1 MPLFSDDFESY
12 VEVGSALSL
21 SQLNPVY
28 TGVSGDE
35 ATYGAYVSGAAG
47 QRKVYARSGAGGEF
61 LYRVNVDA
69 GLDHAVEFTAGNPTS
84 SFIGIRMVGTNAA
97 TYIGVRISTNNAL
110 QVYKVIGNAFTS
122 LASIAG
128 PYAAGTKIRAE
139 VVGTTVKVYADNV
152 LKFNAQVTDAA
163 LQTGRYVSLHARN
176 NNALWFDDLS
186 IDVAVAQPTAISG
199 SVAATESNDTVQA
212 AGRVT
217 VKAASSI
224 TEANDTVQA
233 AGAVDVKSTGT
244 LTEQDDLAS
253 GQGQV
258 SVQAVGTF
266 LDVGDL
272 VSSTANVR
280 IQATLSVQEDD
291 DQAAASS
298 SSTVFSAVAVTE
310 ENDSLTAVGTL
321 RITGAANLS
330 SDDNTSA
337 NGRVRI
343 GAAAEMLDQADGA
356 TGAGASKVYG
366 QSSIAELDDGVQASA
381 ALSLVGFVN
390 SQEAGE
396 VITARG
402 ALATAAPQ
410 NIRRLVL
417 FGRFSSP
424 ALGRGEVSRA
434 ARFSG
439 ARSTPIRL
447 AGSV

>member
-12 VEVGSALSL
+12 AEVGSAISL

-35 ATYGAYVSGAAG
+35 VNYGAYVSGAVG
-47 QRKVYARSGAGGEF
+47 QRKVYARLGAFGEF

-97 TYIGVRISTNNAL
+97 TYIGVRISTNNVL

-122 LASIAG
+122 LSSITG
-128 PYAAGTKIRAE
+128 PFVAGTKIRAE
-139 VVGTTVKVYADNV
+139 VIGTTVKVYADNV

-163 LQTGRYVSLHARN
+163 LQTGRYISLHARN

-186 IDVAVAQPTAISG
+186 IDTAVAQPTDISG
-199 SVAATESNDTVQA
+199 SVAAA
-212 AGRVT
+212 
-217 VKAASSI
+217 
-224 TEANDTVQA
+224 EANDTVQA
-233 AGAVDVKSTGT
+233 DGRVTVKATGA
-244 LTEQDDLAS
+244 LTEQDDFAS

-266 LDVGDL
+266 LDVGDV
-272 VSSTANVR
+272 VSGTANVR
-280 IQATLSVQEDD
+280 IQATLSVQEDG

-330 SDDNTSA
+330 TDDNTSA

-343 GAAAEMLDQADGA
+343 GAAAEMLEQADGA

-381 ALSLVGFVN
+381 TLSLVGFVN
-390 SQEAGE
+390 SQEAGD
-396 VITARG
+396 VITVRG

-424 ALGRGEVSRA
+424 ALCRGEVSSA